1 MAPVHTLTLLP
12 ADVTFECSE
21 DETILEAAIRRGLSL
36 PYGCRKGNCG
46 TCKAQVLDGEV
57 DLEIESTYSLSDF
70 ERDQGFTLLC
80 SAYALCDTTIEM
92 EGLDA
97 SDLDDGLP
105 APGEFLAEVLEI
117 RSLTRDIRG
126 LHLALDRDVEFR
138 SGQFAQLNVVGSD
151 AWRSYSMANPASRQD
166 RLEFMM
172 KLVPGGAFSGLLDSL
187 AVGDKLQGNGPHGS
201 FWVRNHERPLLMVGG
216 GAGMA
221 PLWGMLQD
229 LAEQGDPRPVRF
241 FYGARTPEDLF
252 HLEEIAEVGR
262 KLGDFEFV
270 PALSHVEQSAA
281 GGHECGLITDVVER
295 RIGRSIADYDAY
307 LCGPPPMI
315 DAALSVLEGYGLE
328 ERKSIFY
335 DKFTAS

>member
-21 DETILEAAIRRGLSL
+21 DETILSAAIRRGLSL

-57 DLEIESTYSLSDF
+57 DLEIESAYSLSDF
-70 ERDQGFTLLC
+70 EWDQGFTLLC

-105 APGEFLAEVLEI
+105 GPVDFLAEVLEV
-117 RSLTRDIRG
+117 RRLTRDIRG
-126 LHLALDRDVEFR
+126 LHLAIDRHLDFR
-138 SGQFAQLNVVGSD
+138 TGQFAQLNVVGYD
-151 AWRSYSMANPASRQD
+151 AWRSYSMANPASQKD

-172 KLVPGGAFSGLLDSL
+172 KLVPGGVFSGLLDGLSPGDQL
-187 AVGDKLQGNGPHGS
+187 AGNGPHGS
-201 FWVRNHERPLLMVGG
+201 FWVRDRDRPLLMVGG

-229 LAEQGDPRPVRF
+229 LAERNDPRPVRF

-252 HLEEIAEVGR
+252 HLDEIAAVG
-262 KLGDFEFV
+262 KQLPDFDFV
-270 PALSHVEQSAA
+270 PALSHIEESGA
-281 GGHECGLITDVVER
+281 GGYECGLITDVVER
-295 RIGRSIADYDAY
+295 RIGRGIGDYDAY

-315 DAALSVLEGYGLE
+315 DAALAVLEGYGLE